1 MLILAIDTSNQPL
14 SVALLQ
20 NEKLLATVTI
30 NSRQKDHSSLLF
42 PALNEMFMQA
52 GLKIQQINRI
62 AIAKGP
68 GSYTGLRIGG
78 TAAKTLAYT
87 LKKELVSIS
96 SLAVL
101 AAPLTPLTPLAKG
114 AVIVP
119 LFDAKRQN
127 VFAGVYHQGS
137 QQLEKL
143 VEDCHLSLTELGER
157 LQPYSQITFVG
168 SDSHRFTEFFKEH
181 LVGKKL
187 IWAAGIYDYPQAYQL
202 GLLAFKERPLENI
215 HNYVP
220 TYLRLTQAEKQWQ
233 KNHREQANEPLV
245 ERF

>member
-1 MLILAIDTSNQPL
+1 MLILAIDMSNQPL

-20 NEKLLATVTI
+20 DEKLLATVTI
-30 NSRQKDHSSLLF
+30 NNRQKDHSSLLF
-42 PALNEMFMQA
+42 PVLKELFAQT
-52 GLKIQQINRI
+52 GLKIQQIDRI

-87 LKKELVSIS
+87 LKKELVSVS

-101 AAPLTPLTPLAKG
+101 AAPLTPLVKK

-127 VFAGVYHQGS
+127 VFAGIYRQKA
-137 QQLEKL
+137 QQLENL
-143 VEDCHLSLTELGER
+143 VEDRHLSLTELTEL
-157 LQPYSQITFVG
+157 LQPYSSIVFAG
-168 SDSHRFTEFFKEH
+168 SDAHQFTEFFKEH
-181 LVGKKL
+181 LIGKEM
-187 IWAAGIYDYPQAYQL
+187 IWTTGVCDYPQAYQL
-202 GLLAFKERPLENI
+202 GLLALKAQPLENI
-215 HNYVP
+215 HCYVP
-220 TYLRLTQAEKQWQ
+220 AYLRLTQAEKQWQ
-233 KNHREQANEPLV
+233 KNHREKTNEPLV